1 MQSILHLREES
12 GTPGN
17 WRILILLGGEGSI
30 SVRKTVKH
38 SKTRTN
44 QQNTAKA
51 APGGG
56 DRKRQKKKRRGH
68 LVDAIL
74 ILAVLI
80 GAGLLAYPGFS
91 DWWNDL
97 HQSRA
102 IAGYVE
108 QVADMSAEKN
118 DQIWKEAQAYNK
130 KLTGKSGDRFLLTD
144 EEKAAYERTLNVTGT
159 GIMGYVNIPKIG
171 VSLPIYHGTDP
182 AVLEIAVGHIE
193 GSSLPVGGKGTHCV
207 ISGHRG
213 LPSAK
218 LFTDID
224 QLQEGDTFQ
233 LQVLSRTLTYEVDQ
247 IRIVLPDELS
257 DLAIDPD
264 KDYCTLVTCTPYGVN
279 THRLL
284 VRGHRIDEAQTELTV
299 SADAVQIEPRY
310 VVPFLTLPILA
321 LIALWIL
328 LSSGRRAGSRKK
340 RDE

>member
-1 MQSILHLREES
+1 M
-12 GTPGN
+12 
-17 WRILILLGGEGSI
+17 
-30 SVRKTVKH
+30 
-38 SKTRTN
+38 
-44 QQNTAKA
+44 
-51 APGGG
+51 
-56 DRKRQKKKRRGH
+56 
-68 LVDAIL
+68 
-74 ILAVLI
+74 AVLI

-108 QVADMSAEKN
+108 QVANMSAEKN

-144 EEKAAYERTLNVTGT
+144 AEKKEYNSILNVTGT

-171 VSLPIYHGTDP
+171 VSGTDP

-207 ISGHRG
+207 ISGHGG

-264 KDYCTLVTCTPYGVN
+264 KDYCTLVTCTPYGIN

-328 LSSGRRAGSRKK
+328 LFSGRRGKEEK
-340 RDE
+340 E

>member
-1 MQSILHLREES
+1 MK
-12 GTPGN
+12 
-17 WRILILLGGEGSI
+17 GSI
-30 SVRKTVKH
+30 CRIIV
-38 SKTRTN
+38 N
-44 QQNTAKA
+44 QNTSPKQLNKEDAGNEGRHGA
-51 APGGG
+51 SA
-56 DRKRQKKKRRGH
+56 RRKKRGSR
-68 LVDAIL
+68 L
-74 ILAVLI
+74 INAVLVLI
-80 GAGLLAYPGFS
+80 FLAGIGLLAYPTFS

-108 QVADMSAEKN
+108 KVSDMSDEKSRAM
-118 DQIWKEAQAYNK
+118 WEAAQAYNER
-130 KLTGKSGDRFLLTD
+130 LLQKSGDRFVLTD
-144 EEKAAYERTLNVTGT
+144 EEKEAYNKVLDVTGT
-159 GIMGYVNIPKIG
+159 GIMGYVNIPRIA

-224 QLQEGDTFQ
+224 RLKEGDTFQ
-233 LQVLSRTLTYEVDQ
+233 LQVLNRTLTYEVDQ
-247 IRIVLPDELS
+247 IRIVLPDQLE

-284 VRGHRIDEAQTELTV
+284 VRGHRIREEQTDLMV
-299 SADAVQIEPRY
+299 SADAVRIEPRY
-310 VVPFLTLPILA
+310 AVPFIAIPLLVLV
-321 LIALWIL
+321 ALWIL
-328 LSSGRRAGSRKK
+328 LLSGHHRTGKK
-340 RDE
+340 KDRER